1 MAKKGSVHVSVDI
14 EADGQLIGKH
24 SMISFGA
31 VIVEE
36 GLSRTF
42 YREIRPIGL
51 EWVPEALAVS
61 GFTRSE
67 TMKFDFPKKA
77 MEEFEVWLFNN
88 ISGKPILW
96 ADNNGFDASWINWYF
111 LTFIGSNPFGWSSRR
126 IGDVYCGM
134 TKNVR
139 DKWKHLR
146 KTKHEHNALG
156 DAMGNAEA
164 LLEMQAMGLKMK

>member
-1 MAKKGSVHVSVDI
+1 MSKKGSVHVSVDV
-14 EADGQLIGKH
+14 ECDGPIIGRH
-24 SMISFGA
+24 SCISFGA
-31 VIVEE
+31 VIVET
-36 GLSRTF
+36 GLVRTF
-42 YREIRPIGL
+42 YREIKPI
-51 EWVPEALAVS
+51 WPDYVPDALAVS

-67 TMKFDFPKKA
+67 TMTFGDPKLAMLDFDN
-77 MEEFEVWLFNN
+77 WLMLN
-88 ISGKPILW
+88 IKGKPILW

-111 LTFIGSNPFGWSSRR
+111 HTYIDRNPFGWSSRR

-164 LLEMQAMGLKMK
+164 LLAMQELGLKMK